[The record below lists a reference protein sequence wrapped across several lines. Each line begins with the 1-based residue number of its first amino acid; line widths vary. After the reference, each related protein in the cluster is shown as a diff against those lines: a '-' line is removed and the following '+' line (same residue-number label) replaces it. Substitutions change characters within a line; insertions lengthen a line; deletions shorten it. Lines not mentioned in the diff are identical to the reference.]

1 VTGEIG
7 ISSHEKALIGIKFAL
22 HDPFRPIP
30 FPYPSSH
37 RSLLLLHLDGVHQ
50 RRGDADLRQDA
61 FGRKT
66 IALEVEPNDTVE
78 AVKHKIQDKEG
89 ITPDQQ
95 TLIFAGKV
103 LEDGR
108 TLADYN
114 IQKESTLQLIL
125 PTAPVDDQSEVKGLQ
140 REILATV
147 AKLKRARTC
156 AVVDRLKRQ
165 LLRLSKELDS
175 LLQVSGTA
183 SPGADRDQRLIDR
196 LLSEIG
202 CPGESQVRAPR
213 YVSFLRHFGI

>member
-1 VTGEIG
+1 MKKP
-7 ISSHEKALIGIKFAL
+7 SSGLNSHSMIRFARFPSRTLLLIGAFFCFTWMGSTSAEAMQIFVKT
-22 HDPFRPIP
+22 
-30 FPYPSSH
+30 PS
-37 RSLLLLHLDGVHQ
+37 G
-50 RRGDADLRQDA
+50 
-61 FGRKT
+61 KT

-183 SPGADRDQRLIDR
+183 SPGADRDQRLVDR